1 MGSYRGSGTAAYTR
15 EEVLSGA
22 VYAFRVVLESAGL
35 ANLGRIMVTGSR
47 RGWEAMGKTSVK

>member
-1 MGSYRGSGTAAYTR
+1 
-15 EEVLSGA
+15 